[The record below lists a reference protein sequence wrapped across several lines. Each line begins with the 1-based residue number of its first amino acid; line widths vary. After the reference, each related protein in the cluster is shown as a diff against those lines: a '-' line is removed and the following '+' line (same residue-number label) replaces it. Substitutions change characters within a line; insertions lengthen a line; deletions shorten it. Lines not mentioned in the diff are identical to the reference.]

1 MITKEELQQLL
12 MSTET
17 FRVER
22 TVSTGDMDKFQEAIC
37 AFSNDLPG
45 SKKNGYLI
53 IGAHDNDKLSGLKV
67 DDNLMKKISGIRSDG
82 NILPLPVMSV
92 EAFHFPE
99 GDLLVAEVTPSLA
112 PPVRYRGRTFIR
124 IGPRRDIATEAEE
137 RILTER
143 RTSYM
148 ATFDATPCFTAK
160 IDDIDTKYIKEE
172 YLSTVFDAELLA
184 SDQRD
189 ITEQLASLHLYD
201 PTHNCPTYAA
211 LVLFGRNPKFFMPGA
226 YLQYVRFA
234 GTDRGSEILNERQ
247 LHGSL
252 CQMLPQLESFVRDA
266 IITARPVP
274 VSILREKTV
283 YNYPF
288 FALRELLMNACMHR
302 DYQSNTP
309 IRLYQYED
317 RIEILNAGGLYGDAR
332 PENFPNVN
340 DYRNPI
346 IAEAMRY
353 MKYVNMF
360 NRGIQR
366 VTDALRENGNPEP
379 QFNVNKITAFEVVVG
394 LSTDENLVKNAKVT
408 KSVIKS
414 VTKSLD
420 SPEAIKNAILEF
432 CITPKKMTEIAEYIG
447 LKHLTYIKKTYINPL
462 MESGELAMTIPD
474 KPQSRLQKYVA
485 TKSEND

>member
-1 MITKEELQQLL
+1 
-12 MSTET
+12 
-17 FRVER
+17 
-22 TVSTGDMDKFQEAIC
+22 
-37 AFSNDLPG
+37 
-45 SKKNGYLI
+45 
-53 IGAHDNDKLSGLKV
+53 
-67 DDNLMKKISGIRSDG
+67 
-82 NILPLPVMSV
+82 
-92 EAFHFPE
+92 
-99 GDLLVAEVTPSLA
+99 
-112 PPVRYRGRTFIR
+112 
-124 IGPRRDIATEAEE
+124 
-137 RILTER
+137 
-143 RTSYM
+143 
-148 ATFDATPCFTAK
+148 
-160 IDDIDTKYIKEE
+160 
-172 YLSTVFDAELLA
+172 
-184 SDQRD
+184 
-189 ITEQLASLHLYD
+189 
-201 PTHNCPTYAA
+201 
-211 LVLFGRNPKFFMPGA
+211 
-226 YLQYVRFA
+226 
-234 GTDRGSEILNERQ
+234 
-247 LHGSL
+247 
-252 CQMLPQLESFVRDA
+252 
-266 IITARPVP
+266 
-274 VSILREKTV
+274 
-283 YNYPF
+283 
-288 FALRELLMNACMHR
+288 MHR

-408 KSVIKS
+408 KS
-414 VTKSLD
+414 LD

-432 CITPKKMTEIAEYIG
+432 CITPKKMAEIAEHIG

-462 MESGELAMTIPD
+462 VENGESAMTIPD